1 MQILRMGFS
10 REPGRTKQLSG
21 VPVALTVP
29 LIDNHCLPILISLI
43 QEQTVAILQGHQDG
57 SF

>member
-1 MQILRMGFS
+1 MDEGMQILRMGFS

-21 VPVALTVP
+21 VPVALTIP

-43 QEQTVAILQGHQDG
+43 QEQTVAIL
-57 SF
+57 